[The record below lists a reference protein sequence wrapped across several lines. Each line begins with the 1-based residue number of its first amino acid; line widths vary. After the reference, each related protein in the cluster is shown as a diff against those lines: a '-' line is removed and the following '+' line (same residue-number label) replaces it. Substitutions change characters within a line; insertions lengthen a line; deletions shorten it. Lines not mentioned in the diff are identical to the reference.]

1 MFAGPVDLASIYTPQ
16 VAIQTGAIFSP
27 GDLRIALGIPYLV
40 RADINRLIAQRVQG
54 SLADIPLGQPIS
66 IGSAQVPSSTSLPSL
81 AQPAGG
87 GQISSLP
94 TAGSSQPTASNQTV
108 IPAQSTQE
116 TAQMDLGNLLNQVGQ
131 AVDIYGRYRRFRQAD
146 PYMGAQQVLVGS
158 EVGPFTG
165 RNPLALG
172 RITPGG
178 VLGGLAGGA
187 IGELAQEFLGGGMD
201 PMACTKPSD
210 VIYTWNPSTQSY
222 EPRKKPKRRRRRLA
236 THSDI
241 KDLAA
246 LKSVLGSGKAFDTW
260 IATRRM

>member
-1 MFAGPVDLASIYTPQ
+1 MFLSAAEEFERQVRQQEAYGESPDWIRRVLRAYLAREE
-16 VAIQTGAIFSP
+16 ARNRAL
-27 GDLRIALGIPYLV
+27 LRQARLGS
-40 RADINRLIAQRVQG
+40 R
-54 SLADIPLGQPIS
+54 ADIPLGQPIS
-66 IGSAQVPSSTSLPSL
+66 AASAELNQVSSLPSL
-81 AQPAGG
+81 AQPTGG
-87 GQISSLP
+87 GQVSTLP
-94 TAGSSQPTASNQTV
+94 TAGSSQSTASNQTV

-158 EVGPFTG
+158 ELGPFTG
-165 RNPLALG
+165 RNPLAGG

-178 VLGGLAGGA
+178 IIGGLAGGA

-210 VIYTWNPSTQSY
+210 VIYTWNPSTQTY

>member
-1 MFAGPVDLASIYTPQ
+1 MFLSAAEEFERQVRQQEAYGESPDWIRRVLRAYLAREE
-16 VAIQTGAIFSP
+16 ARNRAL
-27 GDLRIALGIPYLV
+27 LRQARLGS
-40 RADINRLIAQRVQG
+40 R
-54 SLADIPLGQPIS
+54 ADIPLGQPIS
-66 IGSAQVPSSTSLPSL
+66 TASAELNQVSGLPSL

-87 GQISSLP
+87 GQVSTLP

-146 PYMGAQQVLVGS
+146 PYMGAGQVFVGS

-165 RNPLALG
+165 RNPLAMG
-172 RITPGG
+172 RVTPGG
-178 VLGGLAGGA
+178 IIGGIAGGA

-210 VIYTWNPSTQSY
+210 VIYTWNPSTQTY

>member
-1 MFAGPVDLASIYTPQ
+1 MFLSAAEEFERQVRQQEAYGESPDWIRRVLRAYLAREE
-16 VAIQTGAIFSP
+16 ARNRAL
-27 GDLRIALGIPYLV
+27 LRQARLGS
-40 RADINRLIAQRVQG
+40 R
-54 SLADIPLGQPIS
+54 ADIPLGQPIS
-66 IGSAQVPSSTSLPSL
+66 IRGAQVTPSTGLPSL

-94 TAGSSQPTASNQTV
+94 TTGSSQPTASNQTV

-131 AVDIYGRYRRFRQAD
+131 AVDIYGRYRRFRDQPA
-146 PYMGAQQVLVGS
+146 YMGGTQLVGTDLM
-158 EVGPFTG
+158 GPLTG

-172 RITPGG
+172 RVTPGG
-178 VLGGLAGGA
+178 IIGGIVGGG

>member
-1 MFAGPVDLASIYTPQ
+1 
-16 VAIQTGAIFSP
+16 
-27 GDLRIALGIPYLV
+27 
-40 RADINRLIAQRVQG
+40 
-54 SLADIPLGQPIS
+54 
-66 IGSAQVPSSTSLPSL
+66 
-81 AQPAGG
+81 
-87 GQISSLP
+87 
-94 TAGSSQPTASNQTV
+94 
-108 IPAQSTQE
+108 
-116 TAQMDLGNLLNQVGQ
+116 MDLGNLLNQVGQ
-131 AVDIYGRYRRFRQAD
+131 AVDIYGRYRRFRDQPAI
-146 PYMGAQQVLVGS
+146 MGGTQLVS
-158 EVGPFTG
+158 NELMGPMIG

-172 RITPGG
+172 RVTPGG
-178 VLGGLAGGA
+178 IIGGIVGGG

-210 VIYTWNPSTQSY
+210 VIYTWNPSTQTY